1 MDISDIRRANLI
13 RLAAKYPTK
22 TAFAQDCGIDVA
34 LLYKILHGQKN
45 LGNNLTKRVEQA
57 LSLIGGSLSQPESV
71 QNVHKSDIIQP
82 TQVDPQTALVALLKT
97 ARLAQED
104 AQSLLHICTRL
115 LIDDSSST
123 P

>member
-13 RLAAKYPTK
+13 KLAAAYPTK
-22 TAFAQDCGIDVA
+22 TAFALAAGLDVA

-45 LGNNLTKRVEQA
+45 LGNTLAKRVEQT
-57 LSLIGGSLSQPESV
+57 LNLTSGSLSQPETV
-71 QNVHKSDIIQP
+71 QNVHKSEIIPPHQE
-82 TQVDPQTALVALLKT
+82 DPQTALVALLKT
-97 ARLAQED
+97 ARLAQGD